1 MNNDLREK
9 YLRALQTTEGDDPLS
24 RLARASLQASATKFS
39 GLGLLETAQGPGLN
53 FRLADT
59 EHGGL
64 ISANE
69 VADFL
74 QRVQRAVARLAKA
87 RRARVADVVKLQLL
101 DFEVA
106 RLDVAAST
114 PGSVIVDLRP
124 HAQPADE
131 ESGELAPVGVS
142 WAEIGAVELV
152 RALPEGPEDE
162 ESLDSLFSASPVVRR
177 AVSDLI
183 VGLPNPKLD
192 ISLAVQ
198 RGTGERVVSAISAG
212 QAESLRERL
221 NIFREEREII
231 RMQGRLDGLRTRRQI
246 FYFET
251 PAGVE
256 IHGFVDESLV
266 NVVKANLDEEVE
278 VALESF
284 VLRSAAGR
292 RSQRRYRLI
301 EVAGQQSQL
310 PPASELDDESAQE
323 S

>member
-1 MNNDLREK
+1 MSNDLRDT
-9 YLRALQTTEGDDPLS
+9 YVRALRTTEGGDPLS
-24 RLARASLQASATKFS
+24 RLARAGLQASAEKFS
-39 GLGLLETAQGPGLN
+39 GLGLLESAAGPGLN
-53 FRLADT
+53 FRLADPDN
-59 EHGGL
+59 GGL
-64 ISANE
+64 IAASE
-69 VADFL
+69 VGDFL
-74 QRVQRAVARLAKA
+74 QRVQKAVARLAKA
-87 RRARVADVVKLQLL
+87 RRARLADVVKLLPL

-114 PGSVIVDLRP
+114 AGSIIVDLQP
-124 HAQPADE
+124 HVPAADDDRDR
-131 ESGELAPVGVS
+131 LTPAGVS

-183 VGLPNPKLD
+183 FKLPNPHLD

-198 RGTGERVVSAISAG
+198 RGTGERIVSSLSAV
-212 QAESLRERL
+212 QAESLRDRL
-221 NIFREEREII
+221 QIIREEREII

-251 PAGVE
+251 PAGAE

-266 NVVKANLDEEVE
+266 GVVKEHLDQEVD

-284 VLRSAAGR
+284 VLRNAAGK

-301 EVAGQQSQL
+301 EVAGQLSQL
-310 PPASELDDESAQE
+310 PPGSELDEDA
-323 S
+323 

>member
-1 MNNDLREK
+1 MSNDLRDT
-9 YLRALQTTEGDDPLS
+9 YVRALRTTEGGDPLS
-24 RLARASLQASATKFS
+24 RLARAGLQASAEKFS
-39 GLGLLETAQGPGLN
+39 GLGLLESAPGPGLN
-53 FRLADT
+53 FRLANP
-59 EHGGL
+59 ENGGL
-64 ISANE
+64 IAASE
-69 VADFL
+69 VGDFL
-74 QRVQRAVARLAKA
+74 QRVQKAVARLAKA
-87 RRARVADVVKLQLL
+87 RRARVADVVKLLPL

-114 PGSVIVDLRP
+114 AGSIIVDLQP
-124 HAQPADE
+124 HVSAVDDDRDR
-131 ESGELAPVGVS
+131 LAPAGVS

-183 VGLPNPKLD
+183 FKLPNPHLD

-198 RGTGERVVSAISAG
+198 RGTGERIVSSLSVV
-212 QAESLRERL
+212 QADSLRDRL
-221 NIFREEREII
+221 QIIREEREII

-251 PAGVE
+251 PAGAE

-266 NVVKANLDEEVE
+266 GVVKEHLDQEVD

-284 VLRSAAGR
+284 VLRNVAGK

-301 EVAGQQSQL
+301 EVAGQLSQL
-310 PPASELDDESAQE
+310 PPGSELDEDA
-323 S
+323 

>member
-1 MNNDLREK
+1 MSNDLRDT
-9 YLRALQTTEGDDPLS
+9 YVRALRTTEGGDPLS
-24 RLARASLQASATKFS
+24 RLARAGLQASAEKFS
-39 GLGLLETAQGPGLN
+39 GLGLLESAAGPGLN
-53 FRLADT
+53 FRLANPDN
-59 EHGGL
+59 GGL
-64 ISANE
+64 IAASE
-69 VADFL
+69 VGDFL
-74 QRVQRAVARLAKA
+74 QRVQKAVARLAKA
-87 RRARVADVVKLQLL
+87 RRARVADVVKLLPL

-114 PGSVIVDLRP
+114 AGSIIVDLQP
-124 HAQPADE
+124 HVPAADDDRDR
-131 ESGELAPVGVS
+131 LAPAGVS

-152 RALPEGPEDE
+152 RALPEGPEDD

-183 VGLPNPKLD
+183 FKLPNPDLD

-198 RGTGERVVSAISAG
+198 RGTGERIVSSLSAG
-212 QAESLRERL
+212 QAESLRDRL
-221 NIFREEREII
+221 QIIREEREII

-251 PAGVE
+251 PAGAE

-266 NVVKANLDEEVE
+266 GVVKEHLDQEVD

-284 VLRSAAGR
+284 VLRNVAGK

-301 EVAGQQSQL
+301 EVAGQLSQL
-310 PPASELDDESAQE
+310 PPDSELDEDV
-323 S
+323 

>member
-1 MNNDLREK
+1 MSNDLRDS
-9 YLRALQTTEGDDPLS
+9 YVRALRTTEGGDPLS
-24 RLARASLQASATKFS
+24 RLARAGLQASAEKFS
-39 GLGLLETAQGPGLN
+39 GLGLPESAASPGLN
-53 FRLADT
+53 FRLANPDS
-59 EHGGL
+59 GGL
-64 ISANE
+64 IAASE
-69 VADFL
+69 VGDFL
-74 QRVQRAVARLAKA
+74 QRVQKAVARLAKA
-87 RRARVADVVKLQLL
+87 RRARLADVVKLLPL

-114 PGSVIVDLRP
+114 AGSIIVDLQP
-124 HAQPADE
+124 HVPSADE
-131 ESGELAPVGVS
+131 DRDRLAPAGVS

-183 VGLPNPKLD
+183 FKLPNPQLD

-198 RGTGERVVSAISAG
+198 RGTGERIVSSLSAI
-212 QAESLRERL
+212 QAESLRDRL
-221 NIFREEREII
+221 QIIREEREII

-251 PAGVE
+251 PAGAE

-266 NVVKANLDEEVE
+266 GVVKDHLDQEVE

-284 VLRSAAGR
+284 VLRNAAGK

-301 EVAGQQSQL
+301 EVAGQLSQL
-310 PPASELDDESAQE
+310 PPDSELDEDA
-323 S
+323 

>member
-1 MNNDLREK
+1 MSNDLRDT
-9 YLRALQTTEGDDPLS
+9 YVRALRTTEGGDPLS
-24 RLARASLQASATKFS
+24 RLARAGLQASAEKFS
-39 GLGLLETAQGPGLN
+39 GLGLLESSTGPGLN
-53 FRLADT
+53 FRLANPDG
-59 EHGGL
+59 GGL
-64 ISANE
+64 IAASE
-69 VADFL
+69 VGDFL
-74 QRVQRAVARLAKA
+74 QRVQKAVARLAKA
-87 RRARVADVVKLQLL
+87 RRARLADVVKLLPL

-106 RLDVAAST
+106 RLDVAASVA
-114 PGSVIVDLRP
+114 GSIIVDLQP
-124 HAQPADE
+124 HVPAADE
-131 ESGELAPVGVS
+131 ERDRLTTAGVS

-183 VGLPNPKLD
+183 FKLPNPQLD

-198 RGTGERVVSAISAG
+198 RGTGERIVSCLSAV
-212 QAESLRERL
+212 QAESLRDRL
-221 NIFREEREII
+221 QIIREEREII

-251 PAGVE
+251 PAGAE

-266 NVVKANLDEEVE
+266 GVVKEHLDQEVD

-284 VLRSAAGR
+284 VLRNAAGK

-301 EVAGQQSQL
+301 EVAGQLSQL
-310 PPASELDDESAQE
+310 PPGSELDEDV
-323 S
+323 

>member
-1 MNNDLREK
+1 VSNDLRDT
-9 YLRALQTTEGDDPLS
+9 YVRALRTTEGGDPLS
-24 RLARASLQASATKFS
+24 RLARAGLQASAEKFS
-39 GLGLLETAQGPGLN
+39 GLGLLESAAGPGLN
-53 FRLADT
+53 FRLADPDN
-59 EHGGL
+59 GGL
-64 ISANE
+64 IAASE
-69 VADFL
+69 VGDFL
-74 QRVQRAVARLAKA
+74 QRVQKAVARLAKA
-87 RRARVADVVKLQLL
+87 RRARLADVVKLLPL

-114 PGSVIVDLRP
+114 AGSIIVDLQP
-124 HAQPADE
+124 HVPAADDDRDR
-131 ESGELAPVGVS
+131 LTPAGVS

-183 VGLPNPKLD
+183 FKLPNPHLD

-198 RGTGERVVSAISAG
+198 RGTGERIVSSLSAV
-212 QAESLRERL
+212 QAESLRDRL
-221 NIFREEREII
+221 QIIREEREII

-251 PAGVE
+251 PAGAE

-266 NVVKANLDEEVE
+266 GVVKEHLDQEVD

-284 VLRSAAGR
+284 VLRNAAGK

-301 EVAGQQSQL
+301 EVAGQLSQL
-310 PPASELDDESAQE
+310 PPGSELDEDA
-323 S
+323 